1 MRLFKFLVGTFIELV
16 WTLIVAVLT
25 LLVAVS
31 LIGFMYNLVP

>member
-1 MRLFKFLVGTFIELV
+1 MRLFKFLVGTFMELV
-16 WTLIVAVLT
+16 WTLIVTILT